1 MSFDFAALMQFLMKL
16 FEAFK
21 NLAEKLGIVAPE
33 GENNEEAEA

>member
-16 FEAFK
+16 FAAFK

-33 GENNEEAEA
+33 AEENA